1 MLKASLK
8 LSSFMPYSIPYHCNN
23 KKLVQLARTYQK
35 TKHLFSATDIL
46 ELDSSPPIKSLEDDM
61 HLIAWKS
68 EGLVDK
74 EPLALVCFNMFPN
87 LLRKAIAFRYS
98 LTYTENVI
106 SPFKFLTL
114 TNQSSELTKKTKHKA
129 QAVMSETKQNQ

>member
-1 MLKASLK
+1 
-8 LSSFMPYSIPYHCNN
+8 
-23 KKLVQLARTYQK
+23 
-35 TKHLFSATDIL
+35 
-46 ELDSSPPIKSLEDDM
+46 M